1 MSIFRPMP
9 SALAGALLL
18 GSAVAAQAGE
28 LSVPMDEVRVVR
40 FARPVATVYVG
51 NPTIADIT
59 VIDSTHVFLLGKSY
73 GATNLVGLDVN
84 RNPIVNDQVT
94 VVAAN
99 GGTVTLNLGSA
110 QITYS
115 CTEARCQ
122 TVPKPGDAKEIYD
135 AESDQIAKHQDMTIK
150 AAANQ

>member
-9 SALAGALLL
+9 NALAGALLL